1 MVRSSPRTGKAQLV
15 LLDHGLYESISQCIR
30 TPLCEFWEA
39 TVLHD
44 KLGMNR
50 AARKLGIKN
59 ADKFGEVL
67 FQQPI
72 RYQGGRLKSKL
83 SNTDIEKMQKV
94 AKENFDEIM
103 CTLKEMP
110 RNMLLVVR

>member
-1 MVRSSPRTGKAQLV
+1 MVRCSPRTGKAQLV

-39 TVLHD
+39 TVLQD
-44 KLGMNR
+44 EFGMNK
-50 AARKLGIKN
+50 AARKLGIRN
-59 ADKFGEVL
+59 ADKFAEVL

-72 RYQGGRLKSKL
+72 RFQGGRLKSKL
-83 SNTDIEKMQKV
+83 SSTDIEKMQKV
-94 AKENFDEIM
+94 AQENFDEIM

-110 RNMLLVVR
+110 RNMLFVVR